1 MIGRCREFPSFLPS
15 LSMGGTCVY
24 FGKVGSGREARPVER
39 VDSARCA
46 LDARDS
52 RHWTGRAAVH
62 AAPRSLITSPG
73 RPPYLR
79 PAHGNVTLW
88 YNVHVSATSVSGAR
102 PFLARYHISEHPS
115 LPNSAQRTRQQRAA
129 GALYQIPARLCRPAR
144 RRRPG
149 SRLGDVIRDLGAVST
164 TTRFGQCR
172 ESRARR
178 THEFARSTRR
188 ASRSKPGSPDCQP

>member
-1 MIGRCREFPSFLPS
+1 MRL
-15 LSMGGTCVY
+15 L
-24 FGKVGSGREARPVER
+24 
-39 VDSARCA
+39 
-46 LDARDS
+46 
-52 RHWTGRAAVH
+52 WQNRAAVGRLVPSN
-62 AAPRSLITSPG
+62 ASTPRVALSTLGIRDTGQDAPQCKPRLGRSSRRRG

-88 YNVHVSATSVSGAR
+88 YNVHVSATSVSSG
-102 PFLARYHISEHPS
+102 YQISEHPS
-115 LPNSAQRTRQQRAA
+115 LPNSTQRTRQQRAA

-149 SRLGDVIRDLGAVST
+149 SRLGDVIRDLSAVST

-188 ASRSKPGSPDCQP
+188 ASRSKPSSPDCQP